1 MQNTYTQNGLNF
13 QVLFEAMPGS
23 FLVLK
28 PDTPRYTIL
37 GASNT
42 YLKTT
47 RTERNKIYGCSLFDV
62 FPDRQNGNASDTTNN
77 LRRSLDLTLQNKIP
91 DSLILQKY
99 HLQRPVSEGGG
110 CEERYWNQLNTPV
123 LNENQEVIYVIHRL
137 EDVTEFIGSQNK
149 DIEEVNTGR
158 AEIQGQSVFIKNNH
172 QKINTILDVLLKY
185 TSLDFPKQLLLDK
198 KIDGLSAITNL
209 LNILRKE
216 LQNHIRQIED
226 ASSQLESVIE
236 SYKDVLIFS
245 INKNYE
251 YLIFNTAFK
260 EATRE
265 AYGTEITAGM
275 NMLSSIK
282 DEADRQ
288 KAKDNCDIAFAGK
301 AHATLE
307 VYGNINRNFFE
318 TKYNPILDER
328 GNVVAVTIMS
338 ANVTER
344 KRAEE
349 QLLELNKELE
359 SFSYYVSHD
368 LRAPLRAVDGYAKI
382 LEEDFSKNLGAE
394 GNRFIE
400 IILYNT
406 KKMANLIDNLLA
418 FSRIGKKEIRKI
430 DLNMNELVE
439 AALYEIN
446 KHTSH
451 QASVSI
457 EKLHSSKGD
466 YGLINQVVVNLLSN
480 AIKYSSKTEK
490 PVVTISSEIK
500 NDRVIYTVKDNGVG
514 FDMKYIDKLFGVF
527 QRLHN
532 TDEFEGTGVGL
543 AIVQK
548 IMEKHG
554 GEVFAEAQINKGA
567 TFKFLLPIN

>member
-62 FPDRQNGNASDTTNN
+62 FPDRQNGNPSDTTNN

-216 LQNHIRQIED
+216 LQNPCLIVPSWH
-226 ASSQLESVIE
+226 SQKV
-236 SYKDVLIFS
+236 
-245 INKNYE
+245 
-251 YLIFNTAFK
+251 
-260 EATRE
+260 
-265 AYGTEITAGM
+265 
-275 NMLSSIK
+275 
-282 DEADRQ
+282 
-288 KAKDNCDIAFAGK
+288 
-301 AHATLE
+301 
-307 VYGNINRNFFE
+307 
-318 TKYNPILDER
+318 
-328 GNVVAVTIMS
+328 
-338 ANVTER
+338 
-344 KRAEE
+344 
-349 QLLELNKELE
+349 
-359 SFSYYVSHD
+359 
-368 LRAPLRAVDGYAKI
+368 
-382 LEEDFSKNLGAE
+382 
-394 GNRFIE
+394 
-400 IILYNT
+400 
-406 KKMANLIDNLLA
+406 
-418 FSRIGKKEIRKI
+418 
-430 DLNMNELVE
+430 
-439 AALYEIN
+439 
-446 KHTSH
+446 
-451 QASVSI
+451 
-457 EKLHSSKGD
+457 
-466 YGLINQVVVNLLSN
+466 
-480 AIKYSSKTEK
+480 
-490 PVVTISSEIK
+490 
-500 NDRVIYTVKDNGVG
+500 
-514 FDMKYIDKLFGVF
+514 
-527 QRLHN
+527 
-532 TDEFEGTGVGL
+532 
-543 AIVQK
+543 
-548 IMEKHG
+548 
-554 GEVFAEAQINKGA
+554 
-567 TFKFLLPIN
+567 